1 VDANDGT
8 NSLSNTLTE
17 VFFQR
22 VVVDVALNVGV
33 EVANDVVTMVEIL
46 TVYAV
51 LVIVL
56 LTIVPRG
63 AQNCAMYVTKLQSRY
78 TDTMSKYMNP

>member
-63 AQNCAMYVTKLQSRY
+63 AENCAMYVPKLQSRY